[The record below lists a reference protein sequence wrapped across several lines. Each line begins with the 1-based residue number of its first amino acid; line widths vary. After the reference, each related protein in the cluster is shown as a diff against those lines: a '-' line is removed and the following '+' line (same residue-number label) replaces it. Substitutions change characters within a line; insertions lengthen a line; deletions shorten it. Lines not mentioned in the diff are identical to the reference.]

1 MDICD
6 CFAKT
11 SYILKEANG
20 VDMCDC
26 FAKTSYI
33 LKEANGVD
41 ICDRFAKT
49 SYILKEANGVES
61 RPTHTP
67 ESTRNIISPESEP
80 QKIGLPKKI
89 NKVNIRRGE
98 KGTE

>member
-6 CFAKT
+6 CFT
-11 SYILKEANG
+11 
-20 VDMCDC
+20 
-26 FAKTSYI
+26 
-33 LKEANGVD
+33 
-41 ICDRFAKT
+41 KT

-98 KGTE
+98 KGTHKNELRKLRNEVAKEKKVLKREVKFRK